1 MLYIQNQWTSGRGK
15 LFKSMNPLTGEIVWE
30 GNFANA
36 SQLNAAM
43 HAAHKSHDGWSAES
57 IQTRIKII
65 RKFYALLEKNKLPM
79 TKLIS
84 TETGKTHAD
93 AASEVAATL
102 AKLNNSILAYK
113 KRTGCLLYTSP
124 SPRDS

>member
-1 MLYIQNQWTSGRGK
+1 
-15 LFKSMNPLTGEIVWE
+15 
-30 GNFANA
+30 
-36 SQLNAAM
+36 
-43 HAAHKSHDGWSAES
+43 
-57 IQTRIKII
+57 
-65 RKFYALLEKNKLPM
+65 M

-113 KRTGCLLYTSP
+113 KRTGSERNSLGSHADKSSTCISWRHVGCGTI
-124 SPRDS
+124 

>member
-1 MLYIQNQWTSGRGK
+1 MLYIQNQWSLGKGK

-43 HAAHKSHDGWSAES
+43 HAAHKSHEEWSTES

-102 AKLNNSILAYK
+102 AKLNNSILAYQK
-113 KRTGCLLYTSP
+113 THRL
-124 SPRDS
+124 

>member
-1 MLYIQNQWTSGRGK
+1 MLPIRVMMSGR
-15 LFKSMNPLTGEIVWE
+15 
-30 GNFANA
+30 
-36 SQLNAAM
+36 
-43 HAAHKSHDGWSAES
+43 AES

-113 KRTGCLLYTSP
+113 KRTGSERNSLGSCRQVFNMHLMVLCRLWDHLISHCTTQWAHNSSTYCRKYDCL
-124 SPRDS
+124 

>member
-43 HAAHKSHDGWSAES
+43 HVAHKSHDGWS
-57 IQTRIKII
+57 T
-65 RKFYALLEKNKLPM
+65 
-79 TKLIS
+79 
-84 TETGKTHAD
+84 
-93 AASEVAATL
+93 
-102 AKLNNSILAYK
+102 
-113 KRTGCLLYTSP
+113 
-124 SPRDS
+124 